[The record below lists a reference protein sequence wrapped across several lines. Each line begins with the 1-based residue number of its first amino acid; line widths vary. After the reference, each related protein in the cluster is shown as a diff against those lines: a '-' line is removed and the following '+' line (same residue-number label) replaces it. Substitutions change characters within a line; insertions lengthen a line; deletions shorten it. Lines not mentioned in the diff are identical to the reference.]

1 MRTYEELV
9 SEFMSRGRYAAINS
23 TWFTTPPAPVHE
35 EKQKWIDELPI
46 EEIKVLI
53 NGLSNVAYTGIWDSW
68 IEYMEMIIL
77 TKIEEERARKLKEL
91 GI

>member
-1 MRTYEELV
+1 MRTYNELV
-9 SEFMSRGRYAAINS
+9 IEFS
-23 TWFTTPPAPVHE
+23 TWGSE

-68 IEYMEMIIL
+68 IKYMEMIIL
-77 TKIEEERARKLKEL
+77 TKIEEERERKLKEL

>member
-9 SEFMSRGRYAAINS
+9 PEFASKGR
-23 TWFTTPPAPVHE
+23 E
-35 EKQKWIDELPI
+35 DKCQWIDKLSI
-46 EEIKVLI
+46 EEIKVLK
-53 NGLSNVAYTGIWDSW
+53 NGLMGVAFTGIWDSW

-77 TKIEEERARKLKEL
+77 IKIELEREKKLKDL

>member
-9 SEFMSRGRYAAINS
+9 QEFSSRGQ
-23 TWFTTPPAPVHE
+23 E

-53 NGLSNVAYTGIWDSW
+53 NGLKGVAFTGIWDSW

-77 TKIEEERARKLKEL
+77 IKIELEREKKLKEL

>member
-1 MRTYEELV
+1 VGSIALIHQNL
-9 SEFMSRGRYAAINS
+9 G
-23 TWFTTPPAPVHE
+23 HE

-68 IEYMEMIIL
+68 IKYMEMIIL
-77 TKIEEERARKLKEL
+77 TKIEEERARKLKLL

>member
-9 SEFMSRGRYAAINS
+9 TEFVSKGR
-23 TWFTTPPAPVHE
+23 E
-35 EKQKWIDELPI
+35 EKQKWVDELSI

-53 NGLSNVAYTGIWDSW
+53 NGLSNVAYTGLWDSW
-68 IEYMEMIIL
+68 IKYMEMIIL
-77 TKIEEERARKLKEL
+77 IKIELEREKKLKEL

>member
-1 MRTYEELV
+1 MRTYNELV
-9 SEFMSRGRYAAINS
+9 IEFS
-23 TWFTTPPAPVHE
+23 TWGSE

-68 IEYMEMIIL
+68 IKYMEMIIL

>member
-9 SEFMSRGRYAAINS
+9 SEFVSR
-23 TWFTTPPAPVHE
+23 VHE
-35 EKQKWIDELPI
+35 EKQKWIDELSI
-46 EEIKVLI
+46 EEIKVLK
-53 NGLSNVAYTGIWDSW
+53 NGLMGVAFTGIWDSW

-77 TKIEEERARKLKEL
+77 IKIELEREKKLKEL

>member
-1 MRTYEELV
+1 MRTYNELV
-9 SEFMSRGRYAAINS
+9 IEFS
-23 TWFTTPPAPVHE
+23 TWGSE
-35 EKQKWIDELPI
+35 EKQKWVDELPI

-68 IEYMEMIIL
+68 IKYMEMIIL

>member
-9 SEFMSRGRYAAINS
+9 SEFVSRG
-23 TWFTTPPAPVHE
+23 HE

-46 EEIKVLI
+46 EELKTLR
-53 NGLSNVAYTGIWDSW
+53 NGLFNVAFKGIWDSW
-68 IEYMEMIIL
+68 INYIDL
-77 TKIEEERARKLKEL
+77 TISLKIEEERERKLNEL

>member
-9 SEFMSRGRYAAINS
+9 AEFSSRGS
-23 TWFTTPPAPVHE
+23 E
-35 EKQKWIDELPI
+35 DKQKWVGDLPI

-53 NGLSNVAYTGIWDSW
+53 NGLSNVGFVGIWDSW
-68 IEYMEMIIL
+68 IKYMEMIIL
-77 TKIEEERARKLKEL
+77 TKIEEERARKLKLL

>member
-9 SEFMSRGRYAAINS
+9 QEFSSRGQ
-23 TWFTTPPAPVHE
+23 E

-53 NGLSNVAYTGIWDSW
+53 NGLTNVAYTGIWDSW

-77 TKIEEERARKLKEL
+77 IKIELEREKKLKEL

>member
-9 SEFMSRGRYAAINS
+9 SEFVSR
-23 TWFTTPPAPVHE
+23 VHE
-35 EKQKWIDELPI
+35 EKQKWIDKLPI

-53 NGLSNVAYTGIWDSW
+53 NGLKGVAFTGIWDSW

-77 TKIEEERARKLKEL
+77 IKIELEREKKLKEL

>member
-9 SEFMSRGRYAAINS
+9 TEFVISRSR
-23 TWFTTPPAPVHE
+23 E
-35 EKQKWIDELPI
+35 DKCQWIDKLPI
-46 EEIKVLI
+46 EEIKVLK
-53 NGLSNVAYTGIWDSW
+53 NGLMGVAFTGIWDSW

-77 TKIEEERARKLKEL
+77 IKIELEREKKLKEL

>member
-9 SEFMSRGRYAAINS
+9 PEFASKGREDKY
-23 TWFTTPPAPVHE
+23 
-35 EKQKWIDELPI
+35 QWIDKLSI

-53 NGLSNVAYTGIWDSW
+53 NGLKGVAYTGLWDSW

-77 TKIEEERARKLKEL
+77 IKIELEREKKLKEL

>member
-9 SEFMSRGRYAAINS
+9 AEFSSRGSEDKNLYEGTNR
-23 TWFTTPPAPVHE
+23 
-35 EKQKWIDELPI
+35 QKWVGDLPI

-53 NGLSNVAYTGIWDSW
+53 NGLSNVGIWDSW
-68 IEYMEMIIL
+68 IKYMEMIIL

>member
-9 SEFMSRGRYAAINS
+9 QEFSIIGTFS
-23 TWFTTPPAPVHE
+23 SFPQK
-35 EKQKWIDELPI
+35 EKQKWIDELSI

-53 NGLSNVAYTGIWDSW
+53 NGLSNVAYTGLWDPW

-77 TKIEEERARKLKEL
+77 IKIELEREKKLKKL

>member
-9 SEFMSRGRYAAINS
+9 PEFASKGR
-23 TWFTTPPAPVHE
+23 E
-35 EKQKWIDELPI
+35 EKQKWVDELPI

-68 IEYMEMIIL
+68 IKYMEMIIL
-77 TKIEEERARKLKEL
+77 TKIEEERARKLKLL

>member
-9 SEFMSRGRYAAINS
+9 SEFVSRGQ
-23 TWFTTPPAPVHE
+23 

-46 EEIKVLI
+46 EELKTLRKGLI
-53 NGLSNVAYTGIWDSW
+53 NVAYTGIWDSW
-68 IEYMEMIIL
+68 INYIDL
-77 TKIEEERARKLKEL
+77 TISLKIEEERERKLNEL

>member
-9 SEFMSRGRYAAINS
+9 TEFVSR
-23 TWFTTPPAPVHE
+23 VHE
-35 EKQKWIDELPI
+35 EKQKWIDKLPI
-46 EEIKVLI
+46 EEIKVLK
-53 NGLSNVAYTGIWDSW
+53 NGLMGVAFTGLWDSW

-77 TKIEEERARKLKEL
+77 IKIEEEREKKLKDL

>member
-9 SEFMSRGRYAAINS
+9 AEFVSRG
-23 TWFTTPPAPVHE
+23 HE

-53 NGLSNVAYTGIWDSW
+53 NGLTNVAYTGIWDSW

-77 TKIEEERARKLKEL
+77 IKIELEREKKLKEL

>member
-9 SEFMSRGRYAAINS
+9 PEFVSKSR
-23 TWFTTPPAPVHE
+23 E
-35 EKQKWIDELPI
+35 EKQKWVDELPI

-53 NGLSNVAYTGIWDSW
+53 NGLTNVAYTGIWDSW

-77 TKIEEERARKLKEL
+77 RKIELEREKKLKEL

>member
-9 SEFMSRGRYAAINS
+9 SEFASRGSEDKNLYEGTNR
-23 TWFTTPPAPVHE
+23 
-35 EKQKWIDELPI
+35 QKWVGDLPI

-68 IEYMEMIIL
+68 IKYMEMIIL

>member
-9 SEFMSRGRYAAINS
+9 AEFSSRGA
-23 TWFTTPPAPVHE
+23 E
-35 EKQKWIDELPI
+35 DKQKWVGDLAI
-46 EEIKVLI
+46 EELKTLR
-53 NGLSNVAYTGIWDSW
+53 NGLFNVGIWDHFFSSW
-68 IEYMEMIIL
+68 IKYMEMIIL

>member
-1 MRTYEELV
+1 MRTYEELAQ
-9 SEFMSRGRYAAINS
+9 EFSNIGIFSFSFPQER
-23 TWFTTPPAPVHE
+23 
-35 EKQKWIDELPI
+35 KKWIDELTI

-53 NGLSNVAYTGIWDSW
+53 NGLKGVAYTGLWDSW

-77 TKIEEERARKLKEL
+77 IKIELERDKKLKDL

>member
-9 SEFMSRGRYAAINS
+9 SEFVSRG
-23 TWFTTPPAPVHE
+23 HE

-46 EEIKVLI
+46 EELKTLRKGLI
-53 NGLSNVAYTGIWDSW
+53 NVAYTGIWDSW
-68 IEYMEMIIL
+68 INYIDL
-77 TKIEEERARKLKEL
+77 TISLKIEEERERKLNEL

>member
-9 SEFMSRGRYAAINS
+9 TEFVISRSR
-23 TWFTTPPAPVHE
+23 E
-35 EKQKWIDELPI
+35 DKCQWIDKLPI
-46 EEIKVLI
+46 EEIKVLK
-53 NGLSNVAYTGIWDSW
+53 NGLMGVAFTGIWDSW

-77 TKIEEERARKLKEL
+77 IKIELEREKKLKDI

>member
-9 SEFMSRGRYAAINS
+9 SEFVSR
-23 TWFTTPPAPVHE
+23 VHE

-46 EEIKVLI
+46 EEIKVLK
-53 NGLSNVAYTGIWDSW
+53 NGLMGVAYSGIWDSW
-68 IEYMEMIIL
+68 IKYMEMIIL
-77 TKIEEERARKLKEL
+77 KKIELEREKKLKEL

>member
-9 SEFMSRGRYAAINS
+9 TEFASKGR
-23 TWFTTPPAPVHE
+23 E
-35 EKQKWIDELPI
+35 EKQKWVDELPI

-53 NGLSNVAYTGIWDSW
+53 NGLTNVAYTGIWDSW
-68 IEYMEMIIL
+68 IKYMEMIIL
-77 TKIEEERARKLKEL
+77 IKIELEREKKLKEL

>member
-9 SEFMSRGRYAAINS
+9 QKFSIIGAFSS
-23 TWFTTPPAPVHE
+23 FPQK
-35 EKQKWIDELPI
+35 EKQKWIDELTI

-53 NGLSNVAYTGIWDSW
+53 NGLSNVAYTGLWDPW

-77 TKIEEERARKLKEL
+77 IKIELEREKKLKKL

>member
-9 SEFMSRGRYAAINS
+9 QEFSSRGQ
-23 TWFTTPPAPVHE
+23 E

-53 NGLSNVAYTGIWDSW
+53 NGLTNVAYTGIWDSW

-77 TKIEEERARKLKEL
+77 IKIELEREKKLKEI

>member
-9 SEFMSRGRYAAINS
+9 SEFVSRG
-23 TWFTTPPAPVHE
+23 HE

-53 NGLSNVAYTGIWDSW
+53 NGLKGVAYTGIWDSW
-68 IEYMEMIIL
+68 IKYMEMIIL
-77 TKIEEERARKLKEL
+77 IKIELERERKLKEL